1 MTIIN
6 RSEFLGVYNN
16 KSANSMAAVPFRAA
30 IRRGNGDTATWVNL
44 GYTKSEKVA
53 AKIYN
58 MYAVNFFGKGAILN
72 DTALSADEVAE
83 FEAFVQA
90 KPKRHER
97 FQEAKGLVAKIRAEG
112 HTFRTHLSLKQEKAD
127 AGEIDAG
134 SIY

>member
-16 KSANSMAAVPFRAA
+16 KSANSMAEVPFRAA

-72 DTALSADEVAE
+72 DTVLSADETEE
-83 FEAFVQA
+83 FNTFVQA
-90 KPKRHER
+90 KPKRVER
-97 FQEAKGLVAKIRAEG
+97 FDEAFTKACLIKATG
-112 HTFRTHLSLKQEKAD
+112 HVFRTHLSIKKKA
-127 AGEIDAG
+127 
-134 SIY
+134 

>member
-16 KSANSMAAVPFRAA
+16 KSANSMAEVPFRAA

-53 AKIYN
+53 AKVYN

-72 DTALSADEVAE
+72 DTVLSADETEE
-83 FEAFVQA
+83 FNAFVQA
-90 KPKRHER
+90 KPKRVER
-97 FQEAKGLVAKIRAEG
+97 FNEAAGNVAKIRAEG
-112 HTFRTHLSLKQEKAD
+112 FTFRLHTSLKKKAD
-127 AGEIDAG
+127 
-134 SIY
+134 

>member
-16 KSANSMAAVPFRAA
+16 KSANSMSEVPFRAA

-53 AKIYN
+53 AKVYN

-72 DTALSADEVAE
+72 DTVLSSDETEE
-83 FEAFVQA
+83 FNAFIQA
-90 KPKRHER
+90 KPKRIER
-97 FQEAKGLVAKIRAEG
+97 FDEAFAIACKLKAGG
-112 HTFRTHLSLKQEKAD
+112 HIFRTHLSIRRQEVGIK
-127 AGEIDAG
+127 E
-134 SIY
+134 

>member
-72 DTALSADEVAE
+72 DTVLSADETEE
-83 FEAFVQA
+83 FNAFVQA
-90 KPKRHER
+90 KPKRVER
-97 FQEAKGLVAKIRAEG
+97 FDEAVTVAAKLKASG
-112 HTFRTHLSLKQEKAD
+112 HTFRTHLSLKKEKAD
-127 AGEIDAG
+127 
-134 SIY
+134 SST